1 MARKRKTKSDFWSVR
16 KGVKNVGAGLVQAG
30 KELSTIPAYAVRG
43 GRKKPRC
50 KLKKGWFE

>member
-1 MARKRKTKSDFWSVR
+1 MARKRKKKPDFWSVR

-43 GRKKPRC
+43 GRKKASC